1 MRSPAQFNCKKSNPF
16 SVIEYFT
23 LLQKHTL
30 WFLHL
35 LLFTFSYCLC
45 LPRHIRAGP
54 IGPDPEMQI
63 LARSCE
69 LWMNGIYWENY
80 DDKVELIVEV
90 TEHHRCIT
98 VVTSMNDIEKS
109 RKIFNDVVQTIL
121 TLKSQMHIF
130 KREEYLI
137 GPSDVGEARSLLMD
151 KRILYN
157 IKYVARSVLTKV
169 MLEITKTLRLW
180 VLKRLWEFTTLFYAL
195 FLQSQKHFSVLN
207 SRFKGITFST

>member
-1 MRSPAQFNCKKSNPF
+1 M
-16 SVIEYFT
+16 
-23 LLQKHTL
+23 LQKHTL

-35 LLFTFSYCLC
+35 LLFIFSYCLC

-137 GPSDVGEARSLLMD
+137 GPSDVGNARSLLINE
-151 KRILYN
+151 RTIYN
-157 IKYVARSVLTKV
+157 IKDVARSVLTKGNV
-169 MLEITKTLRLW
+169 RDNKDTETVGVEEIVGVHDPFLCIVPSVTK
-180 VLKRLWEFTTLFYAL
+180 AL
-195 FLQSQKHFSVLN
+195 FGAKLSLQGNYLQHIVNRFLLSHFH
-207 SRFKGITFST
+207 